1 MKNTGLGNL
10 VWPAA
15 LMCVVSNIVAIS
27 IFPSNVS
34 AEIFLGMTG
43 PLLVAIIFTVMLTRV
58 FRQHPERVTQ
68 LLIRGLICKMVAFGI
83 YVVTIIFSFA
93 LEPIPFA
100 VSFTVYFVLLHIL
113 EVVHLQRLSMANQQS
128 AG

>member
-1 MKNTGLGNL
+1 VKNIGLWNL
-10 VWPAA
+10 IWPAA
-15 LMCVVSNIVAIS
+15 LMCVVSNIVAIA

-43 PLLVAIIFTVMLTRV
+43 PLLVAIVFTVMLTRV

-68 LLIRGLICKMVAFGI
+68 LLVRGLICKMVAFGI
-83 YVVTIIFSFA
+83 YVVTIIFAFG

-100 VSFTVYFVLLHIL
+100 VSFTLYFVSLHIL
-113 EVVHLQRLSMANQQS
+113 EVFHLQRLSMANQQS